1 MVHPNVRHR
10 PRGSRLGLPLL
21 AATLWFA
28 LVSGASAQLSVVME
42 PAKKLYVAYEPV
54 SVTVSITN
62 RAGRDIVLASR
73 GTSWLSFQ
81 VTDSAGNMVSPG
93 GNTAFEP
100 VIIPAGQMLTRK
112 INVNSMYPM
121 GQKGIYRVSASV
133 YFPQLDRYFQSQ
145 PTTLQIS
152 DGRELWRQ
160 VVGVPEG
167 REGEGTYRRYTLLS
181 FNTGSERLL
190 YVRVQDDRSGAVFT
204 TFSLGQFIAVRDPE
218 WTIDSENRL
227 HVLQLGAPRTYAHT
241 VIDVDGQIVAREVYR
256 EGNGTRPQ
264 LVPSGTG
271 DIVVAG
277 GVSETEANR
286 SPLGPAIHMIS
297 ERPEGLPGGRA
308 PQPIAPGAA
317 LAPDARTVPDS
328 APAPQP

>member
-1 MVHPNVRHR
+1 M
-10 PRGSRLGLPLL
+10 L
-21 AATLWFA
+21 A
-28 LVSGASAQLSVVME
+28 
-42 PAKKLYVAYEPV
+42 
-54 SVTVSITN
+54 
-62 RAGRDIVLASR
+62 
-73 GTSWLSFQ
+73 
-81 VTDSAGNMVSPG
+81 
-93 GNTAFEP
+93 
-100 VIIPAGQMLTRK
+100 RK

-190 YVRVQDDRSGAVFT
+190 YTRIQDDRSGAVFA
-204 TFSLGQFIAVRDPE
+204 TFSLGQFIAIRDPE
-218 WTIDSENRL
+218 WTIDNQNRL

-264 LVPSGTG
+264 LVAAGAG
-271 DIVVAG
+271 DIVVSG
-277 GVSETEANR
+277 GVSEEEATRN
-286 SPLGPAIHMIS
+286 PLGPAIHMIS
-297 ERPEGLPGGRA
+297 ERPEGLPNGRVPQAEA
-308 PQPIAPGAA
+308 PAA
-317 LAPDARTVPDS
+317 
-328 APAPQP
+328 APAPATAPSTAPSPENKP